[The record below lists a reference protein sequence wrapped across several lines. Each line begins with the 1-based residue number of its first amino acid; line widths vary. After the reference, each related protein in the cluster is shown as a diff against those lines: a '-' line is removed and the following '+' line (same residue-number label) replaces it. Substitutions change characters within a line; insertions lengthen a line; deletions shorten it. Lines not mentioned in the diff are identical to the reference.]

1 MHCKF
6 GLFCKLQGACCWQQ
20 YTVLSQECPGVLAY
34 FAGSKSGL
42 PEGKDPELDSEVA
55 KKKDPFFKEVDKR
68 T

>member
-1 MHCKF
+1 M
-6 GLFCKLQGACCWQQ
+6 LLAAM
-20 YTVLSQECPGVLAY
+20 YYVASRECPGELAY

>member
-1 MHCKF
+1 MLTCF
-6 GLFCKLQGACCWQQ
+6 
-20 YTVLSQECPGVLAY
+20 V
-34 FAGSKSGL
+34 GSKSGL